1 MWFKYKLE
9 VPYDWLMGGSV
20 ILEQLTLDDREQFIL
35 DNHEAFNNGEKM
47 YPKVKNWE
55 TVTPYFE

>member
-1 MWFKYKLE
+1 
-9 VPYDWLMGGSV
+9 MGGSV